1 MKLKIILSN
10 TPKIKHLKSFHHDDI
25 QQFDK
30 RYRAHFINCVSGI
43 KSMNLI
49 GTQNKQGQANL
60 AIFSSVIHMGSHPP
74 LIGFIQRPTSVDRH
88 TYDNIVETSF
98 YTINAVT
105 ENISMQAHQTS
116 ARYNREESEFDET
129 SIESEFLDGFHAPYV
144 KNTPLKMG
152 LQLEDIIDIPANKT
166 KMIIGKIQYVHVD
179 DRLIAEDGHLHLEDA
194 PILGGVGLD
203 TYVKTAKHGRYS
215 YAKPDQ
221 TLKKL

>member
-1 MKLKIILSN
+1 MPLK
-10 TPKIKHLKSFHHDDI
+10 TFHHDDI
-25 QQFDK
+25 QRFDK
-30 RYRAHFINCVSGI
+30 RYRSHFINCVSGI

-49 GTQNKQGQANL
+49 GTKNDNGQTNL
-60 AIFSSVIHMGSHPP
+60 AIFSSVIHLGSHPP
-74 LIGFIQRPTSVDRH
+74 LVGFIQRPTSVDRH

-105 ENISMQAHQTS
+105 EERSMQAHQTS

-129 SIESEFLDGFHAPYV
+129 SIEHEFIDDFYAPYV

-152 LQLEDIIDIPANKT
+152 LQLEDIIDIPANDT

-179 DRLIAEDGHLHLEDA
+179 EVLLGEDGHIHLDDA
-194 PILGGVGLD
+194 PVLGGVGLD
-203 TYVKTAKHGRYS
+203 TYVKTSKHGRYS

-221 TLKKL
+221 ILKKL